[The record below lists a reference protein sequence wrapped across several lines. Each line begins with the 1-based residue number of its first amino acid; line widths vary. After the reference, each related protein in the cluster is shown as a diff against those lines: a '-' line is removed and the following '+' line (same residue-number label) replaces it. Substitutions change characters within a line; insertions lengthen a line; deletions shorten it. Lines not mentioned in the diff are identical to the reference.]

1 MKRMAVAAVAL
12 GAATI
17 GLALAWALPFGTDD
31 GALSASTV
39 ARGRALYAEHCAGCH
54 GANLEGQPDWKS
66 PLATGRMPAPPH
78 DASGHTWHHPD
89 GVLFRVT
96 KEGPAAVVGNG
107 YESDM
112 PPFGEVMD
120 DGEIQAV
127 LTFIK
132 STWPERERTYQAG
145 MSRREKEKTQ

>member
-1 MKRMAVAAVAL
+1 MNRIAMAAAAL
-12 GAATI
+12 GAAI
-17 GLALAWALPFGTDD
+17 VGLALAWTWSFGTAD

-39 ARGRALYAEHCAGCH
+39 AHGRTLYVQHCASCH

-89 GVLFRVT
+89 GVLFRIT

-120 DGEIQAV
+120 DGEILAV

-132 STWPERERTYQAG
+132 STWPERERAYQAE
-145 MSRREKEKTQ
+145 MSRREREKTQ